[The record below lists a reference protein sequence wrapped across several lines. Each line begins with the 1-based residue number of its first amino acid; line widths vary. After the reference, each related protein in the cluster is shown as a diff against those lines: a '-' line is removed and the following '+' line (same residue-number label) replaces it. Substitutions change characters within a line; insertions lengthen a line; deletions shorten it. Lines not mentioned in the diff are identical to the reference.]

1 MNTYGKD
8 VTPIP
13 IEVDKEKVVKEIQQ
27 NSTAPVVLVNLVYI
41 EQCLLRLSHQL
52 VNYKLVMSPRDAE

>member
-27 NSTAPVVLVNLVYI
+27 KQFSEIYKRAEAQWETDS
-41 EQCLLRLSHQL
+41 QRLNKIHC
-52 VNYKLVMSPRDAE
+52 